1 MYEVSIRQ
9 EFSAAHNLRE
19 IGGKC
24 ESLHGH
30 NFKVE
35 VAVESATL
43 DDQGL
48 VIDFRLLKDS
58 LASVLNQL
66 DHKFLND
73 DVEDFRD
80 GGLNPSAENIAR
92 WIYERL
98 SEALKTRLLPTGR
111 DVSVSTV
118 RVWESESSSAAYVAD

>member
-1 MYEVSIRQ
+1 VYEVSIRQ

-48 VIDFRLLKDS
+48 VIDFRLLKEETR
-58 LASVLNQL
+58 AVLEGL
-66 DHKFLND
+66 DHKYLN
-73 DVEDFRD
+73 ELPFCEGR
-80 GGLNPSAENIAR
+80 NPSSEAIAAHLFGELSR
-92 WIYERL
+92 RIDRGGRRL
-98 SEALKTRLLPTGR
+98 SWVA
-111 DVSVSTV
+111 
-118 RVWESESSSAAYVAD
+118 VWESDTSRALFRRSAP